1 MVVFSWSVKSELSLL
16 GYWSFSTK
24 MIRTEYHRKYLT
36 DTLWRLSSLK
46 RVLAKSKTRHFWLV
60 EIWLPANQKWND
72 IHHRDEI
79 EYLRARQGS
88 RARWIL
94 RDRDNL
100 CFLSSARWY
109 MIDVIICKCL
119 PSAAEWYA
127 RHSDISSPTGA
138 VQCYISCCVFT
149 RLLLAIWECG
159 CSVVISFWAT
169 SSTASPPPSFYSSPP
184 PST

>member
-24 MIRTEYHRKYLT
+24 MIRTEYRRNIWLT
-36 DTLWRLSSLK
+36 PCGDFRHWRGFWLSL
-46 RVLAKSKTRHFWLV
+46 RPVFWLV

-88 RARWIL
+88 RARWIP

-127 RHSDISSPTGA
+127 RQNDISSPTGA

-149 RLLLAIWECG
+149 RLLAIWECG